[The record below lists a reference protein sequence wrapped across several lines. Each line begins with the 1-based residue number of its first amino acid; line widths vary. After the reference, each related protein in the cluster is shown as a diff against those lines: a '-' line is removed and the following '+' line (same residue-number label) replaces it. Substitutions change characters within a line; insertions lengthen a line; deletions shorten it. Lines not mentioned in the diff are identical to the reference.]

1 MPTATQSRALQTG
14 HVGLNVSDIGRSGKF
29 YREAFGFGV
38 LAESREEGC
47 EFAFLARDEKLL
59 LTLWQ

>member
-14 HVGLNVSDIGRSGKF
+14 HAGLNVSDIGRSGKF
-29 YREAFGFGV
+29 YREAFGLEV
-38 LAESREEGC
+38 LAESREEGY